1 MNSLTLTTAGL
12 SLGSA
17 TAWGGGDFAGG
28 IATKRANVFRVVAYA
43 HAFGFLLMLG
53 LAWLTRE
60 PVPGACLPGVGR
72 GSRNRR
78 RLRHCCALQSPCH
91 WTHGDNRARRRGHY
105 RVLPVLVGIS
115 TEGLPDRI
123 QLAGFGLA
131 LVSIWLIARP
141 DGEIDTHRGLGLA
154 VLAGVMFGLFLIA
167 GKQAGHG
174 GVFWPLV
181 AARAASTVLMALI
194 VAFSA
199 RDTRPL
205 SGALMPILLSG
216 LGDSMGNA
224 LFIAASRHGRLDV
237 AAVLSSLYPASTV
250 ILARVLLKERSSR
263 CAERGHRGR
272 AGFGGADLSA
282 GKSVI
287 LALPAAG
294 PHLLRLDANRKIA
307 NGSSGYFTL
316 QVQVTLGNYPVVSLE
331 NRDHLVNRVV

>member
-1 MNSLTLTTAGL
+1 LTTAGL

-28 IATKRANVFRVVAYA
+28 VATKRANVFRVVAYA

-53 LAWLTRE
+53 LAWVTLE
-60 PVPGACLPGVGR
+60 PMPGSASLAWGAAAGIAGGFGIAALYKALAIGR
-72 GSRNRR
+72 MGIV
-78 RLRHCCALQSPCH
+78 APVAAVI
-91 WTHGDNRARRRGHY
+91 TG
-105 RVLPVLVGIS
+105 VLPVLVGIR

-123 QLAGFGLA
+123 QLMGFALA

-154 VLAGVMFGLFLIA
+154 VLAGVMFGLFLVA

-181 AARAASTVLMALI
+181 AARAVSTLLMALI
-194 VAFSA
+194 VALSP
-199 RDTRPL
+199 RDTPPIA
-205 SGALMPILLSG
+205 GALLPILLSG

-250 ILARVLLKERSSR
+250 ILARVLLKERIS
-263 CAERGHRGR
+263 ATQN
-272 AGFGGADLSA
+272 AGIVGALVSVALISA
-282 GKSVI
+282 
-287 LALPAAG
+287 
-294 PHLLRLDANRKIA
+294 R
-307 NGSSGYFTL
+307 
-316 QVQVTLGNYPVVSLE
+316 
-331 NRDHLVNRVV
+331 